1 MPFGLCNAPA
11 TFSRIM
17 DIVLSGMKID
27 RCLCYLEDIIV
38 FGKTFESS
46 WENLIQVFER
56 LREANLKLKPK
67 NCVLFKTQVS
77 YTQLQKMVCMC

>member
-17 DIVLSGMKID
+17 DIVLSGMKKD
-27 RCLCYLEDIIV
+27 RCLCYFEDVIV

-56 LREANLKLKPK
+56 LRESNLKLKPK